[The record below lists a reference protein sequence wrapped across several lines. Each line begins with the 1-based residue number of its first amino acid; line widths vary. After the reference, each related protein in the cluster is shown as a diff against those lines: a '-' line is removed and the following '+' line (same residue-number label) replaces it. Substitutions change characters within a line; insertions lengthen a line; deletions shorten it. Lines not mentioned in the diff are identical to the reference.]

1 MARTGEQFT
10 LTPRS
15 RRGEH
20 QDTARPCPPA
30 GSVTR
35 QRTHP
40 MAGRWPPD
48 LALEGGKRVADL
60 GLTEALRT
68 WFGDPSQHVEHRMD
82 DGVRLLDVEM
92 LV

>member
-1 MARTGEQFT
+1 
-10 LTPRS
+10 
-15 RRGEH
+15 
-20 QDTARPCPPA
+20 
-30 GSVTR
+30 
-35 QRTHP
+35 